1 MARPSNLLYGLD
13 DTPPLAVTLLSGL
26 QQAAMVAGIGAVFPL
41 LVLAAAGADPSQVRD
56 TLAVS
61 MLALGITTALQGA
74 RLGPVGSGFLAPAV
88 FTAAYL
94 PSSIMAAKIGGL
106 PLVLGM
112 TIFAGLCEILLSRV
126 LHRLRPYLPA
136 EIAGFAV
143 AMIGIVLGLLGFRLI
158 FGVDAQG
165 EPPPPPVALRGLLL
179 GGIAFGVMIG
189 LNIWS
194 KSKLKLYCVLIG
206 MAAGYLAAWPL
217 GMLDVAR
224 MTAAMGRAPFSIPTP
239 ADMWPTFDFSLA
251 LAFAIGAIACTLRA
265 VGDLTTCQKINDTE
279 WQRPDMATIRGG
291 VLADGIGTTLCG
303 VLGTVGL
310 NTFSGSIGLSVAT
323 GITAR
328 VVGFATGGALM
339 ALAFVPQALDVLGA
353 MPRPVMGAALVF
365 SGTFIVMNG
374 LQVILSRLMD
384 SRKIVVIGLS
394 LIIGLSR
401 DMYPHLFDEAPA
413 ALQPVLGSSMVLA
426 IASALLLN
434 LLFRLGIH
442 KRVRYAF
449 PAGHG
454 LLREL
459 HDPLERQGAEW
470 GARRDVWD
478 KVMHAFGELADLLPP
493 VAEPQTL
500 IAVDLAFDEYGV
512 DAEIRYTGQPLT
524 LADAAPSHEEMLE
537 SDDALHRLSS
547 FMLTQ
552 LASRV
557 RTATQN
563 GEQVLKLHFDH

>member
-1 MARPSNLLYGLD
+1 MSRPSNLLYGLND
-13 DTPPLAVTLLSGL
+13 VPPLGVTLLSGL
-26 QQAAMVAGIGAVFPL
+26 QHAAMVAGIGAVFPL

-94 PSSIMAAKIGGL
+94 PSSIQAAKIGGL
-106 PLVLGM
+106 SLVLGM

-143 AMIGIVLGLLGFRLI
+143 AMIGVVLGLLGFRLI
-158 FGVDAQG
+158 FGVDAHG
-165 EPPPPPVALRGLLL
+165 EPPPPSVALRGLLL
-179 GGIAFGVMIG
+179 GGATLGIMIG

-194 KSKLKLYCVLIG
+194 KGKLRLFCVLVG
-206 MAAGYLAAWPL
+206 MAAGYALAWAM
-217 GMLDVAR
+217 GMLDVGR
-224 MTAAMGRAPFSIPTP
+224 MTAAIGRTPFSIPTP
-239 ADMWPTFDFSLA
+239 ADMWPSFDFGLA
-251 LAFAIGAIACTLRA
+251 LAFGIGAIACTLRA

-279 WQRPDMATIRGG
+279 WQRPDMTTIRGG
-291 VLADGIGTTLCG
+291 VLADGIGTVLCG

-328 VVGFATGGALM
+328 VVGFATGGVLIV
-339 ALAFVPQALDVLGA
+339 LAFVPQALDVLGA
-353 MPRPVMGAALVF
+353 MPRAVMGAALVF

-401 DMYPHLFDEAPA
+401 DMYPHLFNEAPA

-426 IASALLLN
+426 IGTALLLN
-434 LLFRLGIH
+434 LLFRIGVH
-442 KRVRYAF
+442 KRVQYAF
-449 PAGHG
+449 PAHG
-454 LLREL
+454 ALRDL

-478 KVMHAFGELADLLPP
+478 KVMHAFAELTELLPHL
-493 VAEPQTL
+493 AQPQTR
-500 IAVDLAFDEYGV
+500 IAIEVAFDEYGV

-524 LADAAPSHEEMLE
+524 LASAAPSHEEMLE

-547 FMLTQ
+547 YMLSQ
-552 LASRV
+552 LASRA
-557 RTATQN
+557 RIGTQN